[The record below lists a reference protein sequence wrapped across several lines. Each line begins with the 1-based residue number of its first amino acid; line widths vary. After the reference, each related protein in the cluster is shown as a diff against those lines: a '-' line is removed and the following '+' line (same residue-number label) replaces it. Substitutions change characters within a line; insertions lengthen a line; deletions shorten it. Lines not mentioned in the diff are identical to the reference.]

1 MNRANVLR
9 PRRGVAVGSRDDFEA
24 LNRFLEEK
32 NVSLAPLVD
41 SRIFDFADS
50 QAAFDHLWS
59 GKHVGKVVIRL

>member
-1 MNRANVLR
+1 
-9 PRRGVAVGSRDDFEA
+9 VGSRDDFEA